1 MEERWAT
8 MNFVLDCSVTMTW
21 LFEHEATKDTD
32 ELLGKLSGPEKA
44 GVAQHWI
51 LEVGNVLLGAERSK
65 KKTPADTT
73 LFLNLLSKLAIEPDA
88 HTEHHATTTTL
99 ALGRRHHLSSYDAAY
114 LELAMRLGLPLATLD
129 KNLRKAAQA
138 EGIAVLPEKIPR

>member
-1 MEERWAT
+1 MEDCRAA

-21 LFEHEATKDTD
+21 LFEHEATKETD
-32 ELLGKLSGPEKA
+32 ELLGRLSGPEKA
-44 GVAQHWI
+44 VVAQHWV
-51 LEVGNVLLGAERSK
+51 LEVANVLLSAEHSK

-73 LFLNLLSKLAIEPDA
+73 LFLNLLTKLAIESDV
-88 HTEHHATTTTL
+88 HTEHHAMTTTL

-129 KNLRKAAQA
+129 TNLRKAAQA
-138 EGIAVLPEKIPR
+138 EGIAILPKKIPK

>member
-1 MEERWAT
+1 MT
-8 MNFVLDCSVTMTW
+8 FVLDCSVTMTW

-32 ELLGKLSGPEKA
+32 ALLGMLSGPGKA
-44 GVAQHWI
+44 IVAQHWV

-73 LFLNLLSKLAIEPDA
+73 LFLNLLSKLAIESDV
-88 HTEHHATTTTL
+88 HTEQYATTTTL
-99 ALGRRHHLSSYDAAY
+99 ALGRRHQLSSYDAAY
-114 LELAMRLGLPLATLD
+114 LELAMRLGLPLASLD

-138 EGIAVLPEKIPR
+138 EGIPVLPTKIPK

>member
-1 MEERWAT
+1 

-32 ELLGKLSGPEKA
+32 ALLGALSEPGKA
-44 GVAQHWI
+44 IVAQHWV
-51 LEVGNVLLGAERSK
+51 LEVGTVLLGAERSK

-73 LFLNLLSKLAIEPDA
+73 LFLNLLSKLAIESDI

-99 ALGRRHHLSSYDAAY
+99 ALGRRHQLSSYDAAY
-114 LELAMRLGLPLATLD
+114 LELAMRLGLPLASLD
-129 KNLRKAAQA
+129 RSLRKAAQA
-138 EGIAVLPEKIPR
+138 EGISVLPAKIPK

>member
-1 MEERWAT
+1 
-8 MNFVLDCSVTMTW
+8 MNFVLDCSVTITW
-21 LFEHEATKDTD
+21 LFDHESTEDTD
-32 ELLGKLSGPEKA
+32 GLLGKLFGPEKA
-44 GVAQHWI
+44 VVPQHWV
-51 LEVGNVLLGAERSK
+51 LEVGNVLLGAERLKK

-73 LFLNLLSKLAIEPDA
+73 LFLNLLSKLAIESDV

-129 KNLRKAAQA
+129 RSLRKAAQA
-138 EGIAVLPEKIPR
+138 EGILVLPVKISR

>member
-1 MEERWAT
+1 

-32 ELLGKLSGPEKA
+32 ALLGKLSGPGKA
-44 GVAQHWI
+44 IVAQHWV

-73 LFLNLLSKLAIEPDA
+73 LFLNLLSKLAIESDV
-88 HTEHHATTTTL
+88 HLEQYATTTTL
-99 ALGRRHHLSSYDAAY
+99 ALGRKHQLSSYDAAY

-138 EGIAVLPEKIPR
+138 EGISILPAKIPK

>member
-1 MEERWAT
+1 

-44 GVAQHWI
+44 IVAQHWA

-73 LFLNLLSKLAIEPDA
+73 LFLHLLSKLAIESDV
-88 HTEHHATTTTL
+88 HTEYHATTTTL
-99 ALGRRHHLSSYDAAY
+99 ALGRRHQLSSYDAAY
-114 LELAMRLGLPLATLD
+114 LELAMRLGLPLASLD
-129 KNLRKAAQA
+129 RNLRKAAQA
-138 EGIAVLPEKIPR
+138 EGISVLPAKISR

>member
-1 MEERWAT
+1 

-32 ELLGKLSGPEKA
+32 ALLGKLSGPGKA
-44 GVAQHWI
+44 IVAHHWV

-73 LFLNLLSKLAIEPDA
+73 LFLNLLGKLAIESDV
-88 HTEHHATTTTL
+88 HTEQHATTTTL
-99 ALGRRHHLSSYDAAY
+99 ALGRRHQLSSYDAAY
-114 LELAMRLGLPLATLD
+114 LELAMRLGLPLASLD

-138 EGIAVLPEKIPR
+138 DGISVLPTKIPK

>member
-1 MEERWAT
+1 

-21 LFEHEATKDTD
+21 LFEHETTKGTD
-32 ELLGKLSGPEKA
+32 ALLGMLSGPWKA
-44 GVAQHWI
+44 IVAQHWV
-51 LEVGNVLLGAERSK
+51 LEVGNVLLSAERSK

-73 LFLNLLSKLAIEPDA
+73 LFLNLLSKLAIESDV
-88 HTEHHATTTTL
+88 HTEQYATTTTL
-99 ALGRRHHLSSYDAAY
+99 ALGRKHQLSSYDAAY

-138 EGIAVLPEKIPR
+138 EGIPVLPAKIPK

>member
-1 MEERWAT
+1 

-32 ELLGKLSGPEKA
+32 ALLGALSEPGKA
-44 GVAQHWI
+44 IVAQHWV
-51 LEVGNVLLGAERSK
+51 LEVGTVLLGAERS

-73 LFLNLLSKLAIEPDA
+73 LFLNLLSKLAIESDI

-99 ALGRRHHLSSYDAAY
+99 ALGRRHQLSSYDAAY
-114 LELAMRLGLPLATLD
+114 LELAMRLGLPLASLD
-129 KNLRKAAQA
+129 RNLRKAAQA
-138 EGIAVLPEKIPR
+138 EGISVLPAKIPK

>member
-1 MEERWAT
+1 
-8 MNFVLDCSVTMTW
+8 MNFVLDCSVTITW
-21 LFEHEATKDTD
+21 LFDHESTEDTD
-32 ELLGKLSGPEKA
+32 GLLGKLFGPEKA
-44 GVAQHWI
+44 VVPQHWV
-51 LEVGNVLLGAERSK
+51 LEVGNVLLGAERLK

-73 LFLNLLSKLAIEPDA
+73 LFLNLLSKLAIESDV

-129 KNLRKAAQA
+129 RSLRKAAQA
-138 EGIAVLPEKIPR
+138 EGILVLPVKISR

>member
-1 MEERWAT
+1 
-8 MNFVLDCSVTMTW
+8 MNFVLDCSVTITW
-21 LFEHEATKDTD
+21 LFEHESTEDTD
-32 ELLGKLSGPEKA
+32 GLLGKLFGPEKA
-44 GVAQHWI
+44 VVPQHWV
-51 LEVGNVLLGAERSK
+51 LEVGNVLLGAERLK

-73 LFLNLLSKLAIEPDA
+73 LFLNLLSKLAIESDV

-129 KNLRKAAQA
+129 RSLRKAAQA
-138 EGIAVLPEKIPR
+138 EGILVLPVKISR

>member
-1 MEERWAT
+1 
-8 MNFVLDCSVTMTW
+8 MNFVLDCSVTITW
-21 LFEHEATKDTD
+21 LFDHESTEDTD
-32 ELLGKLSGPEKA
+32 ALLGKLFGPEKA
-44 GVAQHWI
+44 VVPQHWV
-51 LEVGNVLLGAERSK
+51 LEVGNVLLGAERLK

-73 LFLNLLSKLAIEPDA
+73 LFLNLLSKLAIESDV

-129 KNLRKAAQA
+129 RSLRKAAQA
-138 EGIAVLPEKIPR
+138 EGILVLPVKISR

>member
-21 LFEHEATKDTD
+21 LFEHEATRDTD
-32 ELLGKLSGPEKA
+32 ELLGRLSGPEKA
-44 GVAQHWI
+44 VVAQHWV
-51 LEVGNVLLGAERSK
+51 LEVVNVLLSAERSK

-73 LFLNLLSKLAIEPDA
+73 LFLNLLSKLAIESDV
-88 HTEHHATTTTL
+88 HTEQRATTTTL
-99 ALGRRHHLSSYDAAY
+99 ALGRRHQLSSYDAAY

-129 KNLRKAAQA
+129 KHLRKAAHA
-138 EGIAVLPEKIPR
+138 EGIDVLPTKIPR